1 MPHSYPLHTDVM
13 AQCFCCRSL
22 QPFRFTSAS
31 DQVVCSFCQNHLG
44 AAKAERRD
52 VDHIKM
58 WSELLDDE
66 QETHREYVA
75 GADATADADR
85 AAIAH
90 LRKQVEELTAL
101 ATGAFDEAE
110 VGKGRELLET
120 AVISRAERNTELA
133 NRRTDRVMSVVWSL
147 DQLHHEDPARV
158 THCACGKTLAACA
171 EGKLLEPERRALREW
186 EQKNIALAVEGK
198 RHALPKNHPSL

>member
-1 MPHSYPLHTDVM
+1 
-13 AQCFCCRSL
+13 
-22 QPFRFTSAS
+22 
-31 DQVVCSFCQNHLG
+31 
-44 AAKAERRD
+44 
-52 VDHIKM
+52 M

>member
-1 MPHSYPLHTDVM
+1 M

-44 AAKAERRD
+44 SAKAERRD

-85 AAIAH
+85 ATILR

-101 ATGAFDEAE
+101 ATGAFDGAE
-110 VGKGRELLET
+110 VGTGRELLET
-120 AVISRAERNTELA
+120 AVITRAERNTELA

-147 DQLHHEDPARV
+147 DQLHHEDPARAN
-158 THCACGKTLAACA
+158 HCICGKSLAACA

-186 EQKNIALAVEGK
+186 EEKNIALAVEGK
-198 RHALPKNHPSL
+198 RHALPQGHPSV